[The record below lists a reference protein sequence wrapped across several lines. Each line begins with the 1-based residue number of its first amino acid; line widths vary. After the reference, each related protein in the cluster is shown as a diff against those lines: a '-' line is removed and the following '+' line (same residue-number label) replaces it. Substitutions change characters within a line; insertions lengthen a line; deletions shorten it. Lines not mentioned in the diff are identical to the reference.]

1 MEALGMP
8 RAFSRAGG
16 EGTDLFRP
24 RRGDPDRTEAL
35 PPLDP

>member
-8 RAFSRAGG
+8 RALTRAGG
-16 EGTDLFRP
+16 EGTGPRP

>member
-8 RAFSRAGG
+8 RAFTRAGG
-16 EGTDLFRP
+16 EGTGSSRP